1 MKIIKIILISFIIL
15 IAIILLV
22 ALFIPKHYKLERSIV
37 IQCPKDSVFNYIK
50 HLKTQNEYSVWGK
63 MDPNWKTNFTGV
75 DGTVGFVSG
84 WESEV
89 KNVGT
94 GSQTITKIV
103 EGEFIETRLNFEKP
117 FKAVNYTQI
126 STTAI
131 DATNT
136 KVTWGFNGSYPYPMN
151 IMKLVFNME
160 KLIGKDF
167 ESGLQNMKAIL
178 EKNN

>member
-15 IAIILLV
+15 TALVLIV
-22 ALFIPKHYKLERSIV
+22 ALFIPKDYKLERSIV
-37 IQCPKDSVFNYIK
+37 IQAPKDSIFEYVK
-50 HLKTQNEYSVWGK
+50 HLKNQNEYSVWNK
-63 MDPNWKTNFTGV
+63 MDPNMKSHYTGV
-75 DGTVGFVSG
+75 DGTVGFVSA

-94 GSQTITKIV
+94 GSQTITKII
-103 EGEFIETRLNFEKP
+103 EGESMTTRLNFEKP
-117 FKAVNYTQI
+117 FKAVNNTEI

-131 DATNT
+131 DASNT
-136 KVTWGFNGSYPYPMN
+136 KVTWSFNGSYPYPMN

-167 ESGLQNMKAIL
+167 EEGLKNMKVIL
-178 EKNN
+178 EKK